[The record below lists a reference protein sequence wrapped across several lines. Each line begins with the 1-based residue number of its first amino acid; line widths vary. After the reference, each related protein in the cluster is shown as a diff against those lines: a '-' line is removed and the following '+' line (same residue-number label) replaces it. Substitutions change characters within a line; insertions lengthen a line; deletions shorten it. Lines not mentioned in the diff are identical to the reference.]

1 MRKAKDDAVQ
11 KLLLLFLSGAVEE
24 ERSGVITSMLGNPPL
39 HSAANYHSLIS
50 CRVSYGHSGKV
61 VCVQA

>member
-11 KLLLLFLSGAVEE
+11 KLPLLFLCDAVEE
-24 ERSGVITSMLGNPPL
+24 ERSGVITNMLGNPPL
-39 HSAANYHSLIS
+39 HGAANYHFLIS
-50 CRVSYGHSGKV
+50 CRGSYWHSGEV